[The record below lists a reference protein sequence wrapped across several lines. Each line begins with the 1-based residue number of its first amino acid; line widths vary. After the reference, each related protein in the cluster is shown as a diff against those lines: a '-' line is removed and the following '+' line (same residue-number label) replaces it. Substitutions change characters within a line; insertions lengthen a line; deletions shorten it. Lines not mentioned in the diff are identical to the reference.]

1 MKRISMFLLPSRCL
15 APIGEEIGELERRIW
30 FQEGKIK
37 IKILKNLVLF
47 YFILQELSQISKEND
62 WLVS

>member
-37 IKILKNLVLF
+37 IKILKNFFILF
-47 YFILQELSQISKEND
+47 YFTRAKPNLERK
-62 WLVS
+62 